1 MADQEQLYGLV
12 AEFTTPEALLEAART
27 VRAEGYARIEAYS
40 PFPVE
45 GLTAALGFRDRALP
59 LIALIG
65 GIMGGGGGYLLQ
77 WFLNAVNYPIN
88 IGGRPLNAWPAFA
101 VPASELAL
109 LGAFLA
115 AFLGFLARTRLPRLH
130 HPIFNAAR
138 FRRVTVDRFFLAVPS
153 AEQHFDLAATRAL
166 LERLDALAVEEVP
179 P

>member
-77 WFLNAVNYPIN
+77 WFLNRVNYPIN

-101 VPASELAL
+101 VPASELPP
-109 LGAFLA
+109 F
-115 AFLGFLARTRLPRLH
+115 
-130 HPIFNAAR
+130 
-138 FRRVTVDRFFLAVPS
+138 S
-153 AEQHFDLAATRAL
+153 APFSQRSSASLRAPAC
-166 LERLDALAVEEVP
+166 RGCTIRSSMQPASGG
-179 P
+179 